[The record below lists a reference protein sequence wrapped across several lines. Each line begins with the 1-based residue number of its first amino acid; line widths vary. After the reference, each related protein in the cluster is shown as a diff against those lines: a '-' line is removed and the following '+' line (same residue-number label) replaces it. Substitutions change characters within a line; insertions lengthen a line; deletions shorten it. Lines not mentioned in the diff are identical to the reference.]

1 MACFTCA
8 DCGYSQ
14 EASESKVGKP
24 ANCPKCGKSGM
35 VAESSRVY
43 ELVEAGDVGP
53 RHDPHRY
60 VPALLLA
67 VALLTAC
74 SVTLQFLI
82 LIRGNGTSVKE
93 LNSVGNAKRAEMIAD
108 LPLTRLYVDQPLRVD
123 VQNPVE
129 LQDSFEGFPVRLK
142 EIDSHVKLPVDIR
155 QISTDEELP
164 VFMRGHR
171 FIDPLPVEVSD

>member
-1 MACFTCA
+1 MASFTCS
-8 DCGYSQ
+8 DCGHSQ
-14 EASESKVGKP
+14 EASDGKVGKP
-24 ANCPKCGKSGM
+24 ATCPKCGKPGM

-53 RHDPHRY
+53 QHDPHRY

-93 LNSVGNAKRAEMIAD
+93 LNSVGNAERGKMIAD
-108 LPLTRLYVDQPLRVD
+108 LPLTRLYVDQPFRVN
-123 VQNPVE
+123 VQNPVA
-129 LQDSFEGFPVRLK
+129 LQDSIDGFPVRLT
-142 EIDSHVKLPVDIR
+142 EIDSHVELPVDIHR
-155 QISTDEELP
+155 VSTEEELQ

-171 FIDPLPVEVSD
+171 FYNPLPVEVSD